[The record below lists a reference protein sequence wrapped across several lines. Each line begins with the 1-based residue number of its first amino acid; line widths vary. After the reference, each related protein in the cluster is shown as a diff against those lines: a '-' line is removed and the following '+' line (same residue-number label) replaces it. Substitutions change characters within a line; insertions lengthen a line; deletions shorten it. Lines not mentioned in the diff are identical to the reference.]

1 MDFEQ
6 NNWSSSCY
14 RRKLE
19 ELRTDTKWDRLDV
32 LLVGLKV
39 KESHILETFHPFI
52 HTSVEM
58 MLEEENIFIYSS
70 EINSQELHI
79 HSLIIHHLHI
89 TSPTTGVA
97 TYAVVLLLYFL

>member
-1 MDFEQ
+1 LLQKEP
-6 NNWSSSCY
+6 
-14 RRKLE
+14 
-19 ELRTDTKWDRLDV
+19 TKWDRLDV

-39 KESHILETFHPFI
+39 KESHILETFHPCI

-58 MLEEENIFIYSS
+58 MLEEENIFIYSP

-79 HSLIIHHLHI
+79 HSLIIHHLNI